1 MLPVAYSLNA
11 IASERFRMPA
21 DFSLRPITDE
31 DELRTL
37 HRMIIT
43 TFVGNVDLAETLD
56 PYHAAMRAMPDL
68 PADARRG
75 IFRGGQLV
83 CGCVVYARQLHIGHG
98 RIPTACIGA
107 VMTHP
112 DYRGRGLAAR
122 LLQDV
127 IEYATARGDGLLLLD
142 GINDFYDRFGFVSV
156 HNWTQFTF
164 QLDEVLAGP
173 RPERN
178 LRPVTLQ
185 DAPALQAR
193 YRRHF
198 GGYTGSFARSMAV
211 QRHYAGHPAPWNA
224 LYLAETDRGET
235 VGHILLSR
243 REPGWSSEVTADEP
257 ATAVALLR
265 FHAETARRRA
275 ATAAPV
281 EALHWLVP
289 PQSDLADWLM
299 DRYETIV
306 RTPVQPRGGW
316 MARIADPCVL
326 LQAMQPA
333 WQASW
338 LAGNVA
344 WHGRLTLVVD
354 GLRHTLTLG
363 PDGVAAGGE
372 TGKPDVTVRL
382 PQAVF
387 TQLCFGY
394 RPARWAAG
402 QPDVQIP
409 DALLPVLDTLF
420 PRRQTW
426 VPGSDF
432 F

>member
-1 MLPVAYSLNA
+1 MLPIRFSMNA
-11 IASERFRMPA
+11 SPSERFRMSA
-21 DFSLRPITDE
+21 DFALRPIISE

-43 TFVGNVDLAETLD
+43 TFVGGADLAETLE

-75 IFRGGQLV
+75 IFRSGQLI

-98 RIPTACIGA
+98 LVPTACIGA

-122 LLQDV
+122 LMRDV

-173 RPERN
+173 RPERS
-178 LRPVTLQ
+178 LRPATVE
-185 DAPALQAR
+185 DALALQAR

-198 GGYTGSFARSMAV
+198 EGYTGSFARTIEI
-211 QRHYAGHPAPWNA
+211 QRHYVGRPAPWSA
-224 LYLAETDRGET
+224 LYLAENAAGET
-235 VGHILLSR
+235 GGHILVSR
-243 REPGWSSEVTADEP
+243 REPVWSTEMTADDP

-265 FHAETARRRA
+265 FHAETAHSHA
-275 ATAAPV
+275 ANAGPA
-281 EALHWLVP
+281 EALHWLAP
-289 PQSDLADWLM
+289 PQSELADWLT
-299 DRYETIV
+299 DRYETFV

-316 MARIADPCVL
+316 MARIADPHVL
-326 LQAMQPA
+326 VQAMQPT

-338 LAGNVA
+338 LAGDVA

-354 GLRHTLTLG
+354 ELRHTLALG
-363 PDGVAAGGE
+363 PDGVVPGGE
-372 TGKPDVTVRL
+372 AGEPGITVRL

-394 RPARWAAG
+394 RPARWAAQ

-409 DALLPVLDTLF
+409 DGLLPVLDTLF